1 MAQKIKIG
9 RLTNANIYV
18 DGGSLLGRV
27 EEFQCPTL
35 TFKQSEHKAL
45 GMNGTVEYYSGID
58 KMEGSMKWTSYY
70 PEFLKKMANPFKAV
84 RIQVRGSLEEYQGG
98 ERIGQTSAVVFLTI
112 QPKNFP
118 LGNFQQHDNVE
129 LSTNYGCTYVR
140 LEIGGEVITEVDVE
154 ANIFKVDGEDLLA
167 TYRQNLGI

>member
-9 RLTNANIYV
+9 RLTNANIYL

-27 EEFQCPTL
+27 EEFQCPTVS
-35 TFKQSEHKAL
+35 FKQSEHKAL
-45 GMNGTVEYYSGID
+45 GLNGTAEYYSGID
-58 KMEGSMKWTSYY
+58 KLEGSMKWTSFY
-70 PEFLKKMANPFKAV
+70 PEFLKKLANPFKAI

-98 ERIGQTSAVVFLTI
+98 ERVGQTPTVVFLTI
-112 QPKNFP
+112 NPKNFP
-118 LGNFQQHDNVE
+118 LGSFKQHDNVDVT
-129 LSTNYGCTYVR
+129 TNYGCTYVR
-140 LEIGGEVITEVDVE
+140 MEIDGEVITEVDVE